1 MERRGDD
8 ESGMYKRKESTKTGR
23 KGMVS
28 ERRSFVRA
36 HAQLTQLLVNFF
48 GGVQSRSD
56 LYSNQTLQHR
66 HFQRTETLKM
76 ELRELFLGYLCFVS
90 GLSTLL

>member
-8 ESGMYKRKESTKTGR
+8 ESVMYKSKESTKTGR
-23 KGMVS
+23 KGMES

-36 HAQLTQLLVNFF
+36 HAHFPQLLVNFF
-48 GGVQSRSD
+48 CGVQSRSD

-66 HFQRTETLKM
+66 QFQRTETIKM